1 MDDSTF
7 FEIQNKLFKRAI
19 AGDDSAREQ
28 MILDNMH
35 VARQVAYSLM
45 TGKSMTDEEKVKLD
59 REYIEKQSLA
69 FDLKIIF
76 MTVKSVI
83 TRADINDGEEKDNKK
98 SSK

>member
-1 MDDSTF
+1 MDDSMF

-45 TGKSMTDEEKVKLD
+45 TGKSMTDEEKE
-59 REYIEKQSLA
+59 EYEGSIKGYKYPQ
-69 FDLKIIF
+69 
-76 MTVKSVI
+76 
-83 TRADINDGEEKDNKK
+83 
-98 SSK
+98 